1 MRTGKFCQ
9 KGKESF
15 QDDTL
20 HFFENFKD
28 SQDYQ
33 KADVIFTSS
42 TLQYLRD
49 PYEWIKSLKQYNVPY
64 LVLDLIPVKRGTQDR
79 ICVQKVPPSIYKAS
93 YPARF
98 MAESNL
104 LNALK
109 KDYDLITDF
118 PGYVSDHLT
127 LNDGYVADYKGYLL
141 KKKGLL

>member
-1 MRTGKFCQ
+1 MSK
-9 KGKESF
+9 KVKESF
-15 QDDTL
+15 QDEAL

-28 SQDYQ
+28 SQDSK

-49 PYEWIKSLKQYNVPY
+49 PYEWIKACKNNIMFPY
-64 LVLDLIPVKRGTQDR
+64 LVLDLIPVKGTQDR

-98 MAESNL
+98 CESNL